1 MDSLP
6 TIPTPPAQRL
16 REFRI
21 QVLPMITFCAAVAGV
36 VLMWQRYVMPSNVVG
51 SVEAIH
57 ANVISTLPGTVQSL
71 NVERFQL
78 VTNGQVIAQLLT
90 ITPEVLKATI
100 EAMKADLKVNQARM
114 ITDEDRNRIQYE
126 NVRLSLLGEKVQ
138 FAIDK
143 VNLKLARVEFKRA
156 DELFHAQPIAL
167 ISEDLY
173 DIAKAKLEVLE
184 VTVADK
190 TKYLAEKERTVP
202 TLRPTTTNSLSVLD
216 AIEAEERKLIAIDQ
230 PTVLTSPIDGMVTA
244 INTRPGEKVVP
255 GLPLVVI
262 SGTQGKRIVAYA
274 RQPMTVRPQVG
285 DTVQVRRMSFKRELD
300 VATVTVVGTQM
311 EPVDPVLLPMANARI
326 PEVGLPFSITVP
338 PSLNLIPGET
348 VDVILNPRG
357 RK

>member
-71 NVERFQL
+71 NVERFQT
-78 VTNGQVIAQLLT
+78 VSNGQVLVQLVT

-114 ITDEDRNRIQYE
+114 IIDEDRNHLQLQE
-126 NVRLSLLGEKVQ
+126 LRLSLFAEKVQ
-138 FAIDK
+138 LDVDRINLREAINEYKK
-143 VNLKLARVEFKRA
+143 V
-156 DELFHAQPIAL
+156 DELFHTKPVPLLAQDVYNVAEAKMDAL
-167 ISEDLY
+167 QV
-173 DIAKAKLEVLE
+173 A
-184 VTVADK
+184 VTEK
-190 TKYLAEKERTVP
+190 EKYLAEKERTIP
-202 TLRPTTTNSLSVLD
+202 TLHPTTTNSLSVLD
-216 AIEAEERKLIAIDQ
+216 DIDAQEKKLKLIDQ
-230 PTVLTSPIDGMVTA
+230 PIVLISPIDGMVTA
-244 INTRPGEKVVP
+244 INTRPGEKIVAGVP
-255 GLPLVVI
+255 LAVI
-262 SGTQGKRIVAYA
+262 SGTQGRRIIAYA

-285 DTVQVRRMSFKRELD
+285 DTVQIRRMSFKRELD
-300 VATVTVVGTQM
+300 VATVTVVGSQM
-311 EPVDPVLLPMANARI
+311 EAVDPVLLPAANARI

-348 VDVILNPRG
+348 VDVILSPRV
-357 RK
+357 RR